1 MTKVF
6 TAKRP
11 DREPTHPG
19 VLLRDDVFPALVMS
33 VAHFAK
39 LLGVGRQ
46 QLHRILSGDSGV
58 SPEMALRLGKLC
70 GNGPEV
76 WINMQVAL
84 DLWRARQALGSE
96 LDSIESIDALRL
108 KASQESAVARLK
120 A

>member
-6 TAKRP
+6 TAVRP

-19 VLLRDDVFPALVMS
+19 VLLREDVLPSLGVS
-33 VAHFAK
+33 VTDFAK

-58 SPEMALRLGKLC
+58 SPEMALKLGKLC

-84 DLWRARQALGSE
+84 DLWRARQALGSKLE
-96 LDSIESIDALRL
+96 SIEQIKHCA
-108 KASQESAVARLK
+108 
-120 A
+120 